1 MTTTLPTDF
10 PPGLKAFIDAVSA
23 DEKLQAVF
31 TELFAQAGDEAGEAA
46 LIARA
51 TEAGAPISA
60 EDIDVLLRTFAE
72 RNKEKSI
79 SDEELDVVGGGGIHG
94 INDMSIINNM
104 ARQRVPKDW
113 FKYHNGPFCA
123 NHSAH

>member
-1 MTTTLPTDF
+1 MTTPSAVIPSPALS
-10 PPGLKAFIDAVSA
+10 AFIDAVSG
-23 DEKLQAVF
+23 DEKLQAAF
-31 TELFAQAGDEAGEAA
+31 TELFAQAGDEAGKAA

-79 SDEELDVVGGGGIHG
+79 SDEELDVVGGGGIQDSNRKELSWDQLNL
-94 INDMSIINNM
+94 ISFQM
-104 ARQRVPKDW
+104 RPWQR
-113 FKYHNGPFCA
+113 
-123 NHSAH
+123 

>member
-1 MTTTLPTDF
+1 MTTPSAVIPSPALS
-10 PPGLKAFIDAVSA
+10 AFIDAVSG

-60 EDIDVLLRTFAE
+60 EDIDVLRRLIVE
-72 RNKEKSI
+72 GNKEKSI
-79 SDEELDVVGGGGIHG
+79 SDEELDVIGGGTQDSNRKELSWDQLNLISFQ
-94 INDMSIINNM
+94 M
-104 ARQRVPKDW
+104 RPWQR
-113 FKYHNGPFCA
+113 
-123 NHSAH
+123 